1 MTFWDSA
8 IEQSIELNNFHAD
21 MTTWLKYL
29 LITALLLAAELVYFR
44 IADKCNIIDKPNQ
57 RSSHSSIV
65 LRGGGIIFVL
75 GLWIWAAFFGFHNIW
90 FLIAVTLVAGVS
102 FIDDIHSLPDSVR
115 LVAQFAAMALMFY
128 QLDMLHWNMW
138 WIILIAMIVC
148 VGASNI
154 INFMDGVNGIT
165 GAYAMASLLPLFLL
179 NKELGFAD
187 ESLIAVVALADIVF
201 CCFNFR
207 PKGKA
212 KCFAG
217 DVGSIGVA
225 YILLFLIGSLILA
238 TGDVTYLIL
247 LLVYG
252 VDGCL
257 TICHRILLHENL
269 GEEYLAMNLDLR
281 NSAEDGSQ
289 RMLNALEPGT
299 ILPIHRH
306 TRSTETVVLIR
317 GSVRQNYYNPDGS
330 LAQSFIAAAG
340 TSPNAP
346 TADCMGFSVPLGQ
359 WHNTECLESGT
370 VFIECKDGAYAP
382 LGPEDVLETQ
392 K

>member
-1 MTFWDSA
+1 
-8 IEQSIELNNFHAD
+8 

-269 GEEYLAMNLDLR
+269 GEAHRKHAYQLMANELRIGHVKVASFYALLQLAVSLGFIYLCPALASAMGLSLVAWHWIYLAAALALLSLAYVLFKKKYYHLHEEYLA
-281 NSAEDGSQ
+281 
-289 RMLNALEPGT
+289 
-299 ILPIHRH
+299 
-306 TRSTETVVLIR
+306 
-317 GSVRQNYYNPDGS
+317 S
-330 LAQSFIAAAG
+330 L
-340 TSPNAP
+340 
-346 TADCMGFSVPLGQ
+346 
-359 WHNTECLESGT
+359 
-370 VFIECKDGAYAP
+370 K
-382 LGPEDVLETQ
+382 
-392 K
+392 